1 MASDEQS
8 LIESVL
14 SFTLILNIIYFSIMV
29 MLIFVI
35 MMKVKLKFFDRSNKI
50 IILSLTLTMVC

>member
-1 MASDEQS
+1 MASDGQS